1 MLHSPFVLL
10 SVAAVV
16 AFLVGSIPF
25 SLLIARFVAG
35 VDLRKVGSGN
45 VGATNVWR
53 AVGARWGLLAL
64 LCDALKGLLPTML
77 LPLLASGSTAHL
89 ATHVAVLSGLAALL
103 GHLFPP
109 WLGFRGGKG
118 VATALGVVIVLA
130 PAGMLVACVA
140 FAILFGATRIVSL
153 GSIGAAVTFAI
164 FQLCWE
170 GAGLWT
176 VDRWSLGV
184 FSLLV
189 PTLIIVM
196 HRTNIVRL
204 IQGTEPTLK
213 APAERS
219 PGAAIDAA
227 SDGQAR
233 KG

>member
-10 SVAAVV
+10 SVTAVI

-25 SLLIARFVAG
+25 SLLIARLVAG
-35 VDLRKVGSGN
+35 IDLRKIGSGN

-53 AVGARWGLLAL
+53 AVGAKWGLLAL
-64 LCDALKGLLPTML
+64 FCDALKGLLPTML
-77 LPLLASGSTAHL
+77 LPLLASGQLAHL
-89 ATHVAVLSGLAALL
+89 NTHVAVLSGLAALL

-130 PAGMLVACVA
+130 PAGMFVACVV

-176 VDRWSLGV
+176 VDRWSLGG

-189 PTLIIVM
+189 PMLIIVM

-204 IQGTEPTLK
+204 IRGTEPTLK
-213 APAERS
+213 TPAERM
-219 PGAAIDAA
+219 PEAATDPA
-227 SDGQAR
+227 GEGPAR
-233 KG
+233 QG